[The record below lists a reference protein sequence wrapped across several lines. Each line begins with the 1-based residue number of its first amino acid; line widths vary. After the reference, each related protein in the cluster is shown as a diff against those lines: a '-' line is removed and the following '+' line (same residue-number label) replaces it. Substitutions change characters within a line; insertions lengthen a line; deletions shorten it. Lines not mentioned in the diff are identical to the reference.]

1 VDFLT
6 KTVAP
11 QHPQEFMATSPA
23 EAAHSAAATQASEPP
38 LPVPSFQELCT
49 RYFDFVWKCARA
61 FGAKSDEIDDVVQD
75 VFLVIQRRHSDL
87 KEEAAAR
94 GWIYSI
100 TRRVVSSQ
108 RRRTRTRDSRAT
120 EDIES
125 LTSPAQSPLAEAEHN
140 LEVRVLST
148 LLEGLDERKREVFV
162 LSEILEMSGREIAE
176 TIGVPMNTVYSRL
189 RAAREEFDAAAQRQ
203 RKSLERRRAP

>member
-1 VDFLT
+1 
-6 KTVAP
+6 
-11 QHPQEFMATSPA
+11 MATSPA
-23 EAAHSAAATQASEPP
+23 EAAHPAATSQAGEPP

-61 FGAKSDEIDDVVQD
+61 FGCKSDEIDDVVQD
-75 VFLVIQRRHSDL
+75 VFLVVQRRHSDL

-108 RRRTRTRDSRAT
+108 RRRLRARNSRAA

-125 LTSPAQSPLAEAEHN
+125 LTSPDRSPLAAAEHN
-140 LEVRVLST
+140 NEVRVLST
-148 LLEGLDERKREVFV
+148 LLDGMEERKREVFV

>member
-1 VDFLT
+1 M
-6 KTVAP
+6 AP
-11 QHPQEFMATSPA
+11 SP
-23 EAAHSAAATQASEPP
+23 EAAGRAATTLADAESP
-38 LPVPSFQELCT
+38 LPVPSFEELCA

-75 VFLVIQRRHSDL
+75 VFLVVQRRHGDL
-87 KEEAAAR
+87 REEALAR
-94 GWIYSI
+94 SWIYSI

-108 RRRTRTRDSRAT
+108 RRQRRQRDSRTGPEIDSLRST
-120 EDIES
+120 ER
-125 LTSPAQSPLAEAEHN
+125 SPLAIAEHN

-148 LLEGLDERKREVFV
+148 LLEGLEERKREVFV

-176 TIGVPMNTVYSRL
+176 MIGVPMNTVYSRL

-203 RKSLERRRAP
+203 RKLLERRRAP